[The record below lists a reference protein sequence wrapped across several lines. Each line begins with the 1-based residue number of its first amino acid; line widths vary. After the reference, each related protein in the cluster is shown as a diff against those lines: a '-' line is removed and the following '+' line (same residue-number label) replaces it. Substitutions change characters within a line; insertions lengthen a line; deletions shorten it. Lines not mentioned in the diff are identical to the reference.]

1 MARSLLQGASGNAF
15 STQKTVW
22 TVLLASPSS
31 ERPIPTRCGDVMS
44 ATPPLRKLEYV
55 LAVARELHFR
65 KAAERVHVVQSS
77 LSRQVRELEAEL
89 DFEIFYRNNHLVDL
103 TDAGRA
109 FILALEDSL
118 TRFLAE
124 YTRAR
129 DLSRLIS
136 RRNATSCLIGY
147 SPFVPATLRHEIRS
161 IRKLRFPAIRLE
173 FREATE
179 SEMADSVA
187 SGAFQAGITLAPLER
202 NHLEQIPLR
211 SEPLHAVSIS
221 GQSSSGNRSNAI
233 RFAELKTRSLIVPF
247 SERTHPALYQW
258 LHGQCAIA
266 GFRPKIAA
274 EATSMQ
280 ELFDLVQ
287 DGVGI
292 AIVPDGICEGM
303 PPALQYSPI
312 HGIEALRL
320 VFLYRRGGSPAT
332 QRIVSEIANSL
343 RRAFLEKAD

>member
-1 MARSLLQGASGNAF
+1 
-15 STQKTVW
+15 
-22 TVLLASPSS
+22 
-31 ERPIPTRCGDVMS
+31 MS

-77 LSRQVRELEAEL
+77 LSRQVREVEEDLG
-89 DFEIFYRNNHLVDL
+89 FEIFYRDNHLVDL

-109 FILALEDSL
+109 FILAVDDSL

-136 RRNATSCLIGY
+136 RRNPTSCLIGY
-147 SPFVPATLRHEIRS
+147 SPFVPATLRQEIRS
-161 IRKLRFPAIRLE
+161 IRKLQFPSLRLE
-173 FREATE
+173 FREAVE
-179 SEMADSVA
+179 SEMVDSVLN
-187 SGAFQAGITLAPLER
+187 GAFQAGVTFAPLER

-211 SEPLHAVSIS
+211 SERLHAVAIR
-221 GQSSSGNRSNAI
+221 GQSSSTGNPIRLADLRTRPLIVPCSERSNA
-233 RFAELKTRSLIVPF
+233 
-247 SERTHPALYQW
+247 ALYQW
-258 LHGQCAIA
+258 MHGQFAAA
-266 GFRPKIAA
+266 GLRPRIVA

-287 DGVGI
+287 DGVGT
-292 AIVPDGICEGM
+292 AIVPVGICEGM
-303 PPALQYSPI
+303 PAALQCSPI
-312 HGIEALRL
+312 EGIEAMRL
-320 VFLYRRGGSPAT
+320 VFLYWRGGSTPT

-343 RRAFLEKAD
+343 RRASLEKAV